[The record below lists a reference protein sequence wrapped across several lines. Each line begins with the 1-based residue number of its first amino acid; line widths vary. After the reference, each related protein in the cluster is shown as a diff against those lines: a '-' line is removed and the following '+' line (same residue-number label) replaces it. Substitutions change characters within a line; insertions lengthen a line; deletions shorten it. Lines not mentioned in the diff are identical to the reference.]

1 MEDLVLAYY
10 LLFKFKKQDEMWII
24 KIDNDYKYL
33 KNLIRDIKDK
43 EGHHIIVERVVDKSI
58 LDKKF
63 KQFQIFYKKSTDIM
77 LYYG

>member
-1 MEDLVLAYY
+1 MEDLVLSYY
-10 LLFKFKKQDEMWII
+10 LLYKLKKHNEMWII

-43 EGHHIIVERVVDKSI
+43 EGNYLIVERVINKCK

-63 KQFQIFYKKSTDIM
+63 KQFQLFYKKSTDIM